1 MLIRQRIFT
10 PGFFADDSMDIE
22 YGDYRKVGQ
31 FLLPFTLRVIN
42 AGGEGL
48 TIRQIVSRRV
58 NVAAKESQFT
68 KPSD

>member
-1 MLIRQRIFT
+1 
-10 PGFFADDSMDIE
+10 MDIE

>member
-22 YGDYRKVGQ
+22 YGDYRKVGP

-48 TIRQIVSRRV
+48 TIRQIISRRV

-68 KPSD
+68 KASD